1 MASGGLRIDARFH
14 GGADF
19 SGAGNGDDEN
29 LGDVMNRYLRV
40 KASPTA
46 CAPCKANAEANN
58 VHNVPCWECT
68 GNIDRIDP
76 DEGIGN
82 LCKCTV
88 VVVTEEEH
96 DHI

>member
-1 MASGGLRIDARFH
+1 MGSGELRIEARFH
-14 GGADF
+14 GDA
-19 SGAGNGDDEN
+19 E
-29 LGDVMNRYLRV
+29 LGDGDIGDSMDRYLRV

-58 VHNVPCWECT
+58 VHNVPCFECT

-82 LCKCTV
+82 LCRCEVK
-88 VVVTEEEH
+88 VVT
-96 DHI
+96 DHKDF

>member
-1 MASGGLRIDARFH
+1 MGSGELRIDARFH

-19 SGAGNGDDEN
+19 GDEGGN
-29 LGDVMNRYLRV
+29 LGDVMDRYLRV

-58 VHNVPCWECT
+58 VHNVPCFECN

-82 LCKCTV
+82 LCRCSV
-88 VVVTEEEH
+88 EVVTEH
-96 DHI
+96 KDF

>member
-1 MASGGLRIDARFH
+1 MGSGQLRIDARFH
-14 GGADF
+14 GDADF
-19 SGAGNGDDEN
+19 GDGEGN
-29 LGDVMNRYLRV
+29 LGDTMDRYLRV

-58 VHNVPCWECT
+58 VHNVPCFECN

-82 LCKCTV
+82 LCRCSV
-88 VVVTEEEH
+88 EVVTEH
-96 DHI
+96 KDF